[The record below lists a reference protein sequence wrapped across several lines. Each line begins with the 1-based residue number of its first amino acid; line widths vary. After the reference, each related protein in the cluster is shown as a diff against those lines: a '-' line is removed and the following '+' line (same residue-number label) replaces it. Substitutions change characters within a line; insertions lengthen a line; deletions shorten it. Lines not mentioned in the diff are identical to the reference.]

1 LKRRFRFIINPIS
14 GGKNKTLIP
23 ERIRNLIQNENI
35 DAEIIVSKNSD
46 DTIYQAKD
54 AVIKNFDAVI
64 AVGGDGTINNI
75 ATQLINQKTALGIIP
90 MGSGNGL
97 SRALNIP
104 FNLKKAI
111 GKVLNGKIKKIDTG
125 LINDIAFVNL
135 AGVGFDAH
143 VAGKFHSSVSRGLL
157 NYVKITIS
165 EFNNYKPRTYNIV
178 YDGVE
183 RKISA
188 FLITVNNGTQF
199 GNNAYTAPNALL
211 DDGLLN
217 VMIIHKCSWYNIPS
231 LAIRLFT
238 KTIAK
243 HPNVE
248 SFSTKSI
255 SIKRAENELVNIDG
269 EPFQMSTDLIISLNK
284 LSLCI
289 IQ

>member
-1 LKRRFRFIINPIS
+1 MKKKIRFIINPIS
-14 GGKNKTLIP
+14 GGKNKTAIP
-23 ERIRNLIQNENI
+23 DKIQNLLRNENI
-35 DAEIIVSKNSD
+35 DADVIVSKNSN
-46 DTIYQAKD
+46 DTIFLAKE
-54 AVIKNFDAVI
+54 AVTKQYDAVI

-75 ATQLINQKTALGIIP
+75 ASQLINTETALGIIP

-104 FNLKKAI
+104 FNIQKAI
-111 GKVLNGKIKKIDTG
+111 KLILQFKKQKFDTG
-125 LINDIAFVNL
+125 VINQNPFVNL

-165 EFNNYKPRTYNIV
+165 EFSKYKPRQYAITYNGIQ
-178 YDGVE
+178 
-183 RKISA
+183 RNITA

-211 DDGLLN
+211 NDGMLN
-217 VMIIHKCSWYNIPS
+217 VMIIHRCAWYNIPS
-231 LAIRLFT
+231 LAFHLFT
-238 KTIAK
+238 KSIHR

-248 SFSTKSI
+248 SFITNSI
-255 SIKRAENELVNIDG
+255 SIQRTENELVNIDG
-269 EPFQMSTDLIISLNK
+269 EAIQMQTDLEIKVNS
-284 LSLCI
+284 LSLSV

>member
-1 LKRRFRFIINPIS
+1 MKRRFRFIINPIS
-14 GGKNKTLIP
+14 GGKNKTSIP

-35 DAEIIVSKNSD
+35 DAEIIVSKNSE

-54 AVIKNFDAVI
+54 AVLNNFDAVI

-75 ATQLINQKTALGIIP
+75 AAQLINQKTALGIIP

-111 GKVLNGKIKKIDTG
+111 GIVLNGKINKIDTG
-125 LINDIAFVNL
+125 LINELPFINL

-143 VAGKFHSSVSRGLL
+143 VAGKFHSSVSRGLM

-165 EFNNYKPRTYNIV
+165 EFNNYKPRTYTIS

-183 RKISA
+183 RKITA

-199 GNNAYTAPNALL
+199 GNNAYTAPYALL

>member
-1 LKRRFRFIINPIS
+1 MKRRFRFIINPIS

-23 ERIRNLIQNENI
+23 EKIRNLIQNENI

-46 DTIYQAKD
+46 DTNYQAKD
-54 AVIKNFDAVI
+54 AVLKNFDAVI

-111 GKVLNGKIKKIDTG
+111 VKVLNGKIKKIDTG
-125 LINDIAFVNL
+125 LINEIPFVNL

-143 VAGKFHSSVSRGLL
+143 VAGKFHSSVSRGLM

-165 EFNNYKPRTYNIV
+165 EFNNYKPRTYTIS

-183 RKISA
+183 RNISA

-284 LSLCI
+284 LSLSI
-289 IQ
+289 IK